1 MSSISQNLFAK
12 LERQKQTM
20 LAELAPWP
28 MERTSLRPGPAE
40 WSALDVLDHLIKV
53 EIAFL
58 RSVRKHLPNGHPITA
73 RERLQTMLVISL
85 MKSPLR
91 VKVPAASKMVLPDLE
106 SDPSGMAARWSL
118 VRSDIGSLLQS
129 IQPEQLRCGL
139 FRHPVGGWMAIP
151 NALAFLSAHLS
162 HHRYQIRRIEAA
174 VHLP

>member
-1 MSSISQNLFAK
+1 MSLRSQDLFAK
-12 LERQKQTM
+12 LEREKQAM
-20 LAELAPWP
+20 LSELTAWP
-28 MERTSLRPGPAE
+28 MERISLRPGPTE

-58 RSVRKHLPNGHPITA
+58 RSVREHLPNGHPITT
-73 RERLQTMLVISL
+73 RGRLQTILVISL

-91 VKVPAASKMVLPDLE
+91 VKVPAALKMVLPDRE
-106 SDPSGMAARWSL
+106 ADPSGMAARWSL

-129 IQPEQLRCGL
+129 LQPEQLRCGL

-174 VHLP
+174 VRFL